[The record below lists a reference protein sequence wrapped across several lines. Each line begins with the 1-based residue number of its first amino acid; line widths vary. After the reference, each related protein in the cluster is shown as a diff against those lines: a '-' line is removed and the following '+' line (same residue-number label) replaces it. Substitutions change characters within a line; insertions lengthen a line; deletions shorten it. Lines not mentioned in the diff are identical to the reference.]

1 MATNKS
7 LKNDLKDMGEKIVTN
22 FNILDSVKDES
33 DTNQETIE
41 NTNKVQT
48 LAETDLKQ
56 DEAIDEVKDEA
67 LIEKEEEKS
76 MNIKI
81 FKRYM
86 ELCSST
92 GLMPSWLE
100 LDKFKKYYLG

>member
-22 FNILDSVKDES
+22 FNILESVKDES
-33 DTNQETIE
+33 DTNNEAIE
-41 NTNKVQT
+41 NTNKVQV
-48 LAETDLKQ
+48 LAEADLKK
-56 DEAIDEVKDEA
+56 DEAIDEGKDEA
-67 LIEKEEEKS
+67 LIEKEEDDS
-76 MNIKI
+76 TNFKI

>member
-7 LKNDLKDMGEKIVTN
+7 LKNDLKDIGEKIVTN
-22 FNILDSVKDES
+22 FNILESVKDES
-33 DTNQETIE
+33 NTNQEAIE
-41 NTNKVQT
+41 NTNKVQG
-48 LAETDLKQ
+48 LAEADIKQ
-56 DEAIDEVKDEA
+56 DEAINDVKDEA
-67 LIEKEEEKS
+67 LTEKEEEKS
-76 MNIKI
+76 VNIKI

>member
-33 DTNQETIE
+33 DTNKEAIE
-41 NTNKVQT
+41 NANKVQALT
-48 LAETDLKQ
+48 ETGLKK
-56 DEAIDEVKDEA
+56 DEAIDGVKGGA
-67 LIEKEEEKS
+67 LIEEEEEKN
-76 MNIKI
+76 MNFKI
-81 FKRYM
+81 FKMYM

>member
-22 FNILDSVKDES
+22 FNILESVKDES
-33 DTNQETIE
+33 DTNQEAVE
-41 NTNKVQT
+41 NTNKVQV
-48 LAETDLKQ
+48 LAEGDLKQ
-56 DEAIDEVKDEA
+56 DEAIDGVKDEA
-67 LIEKEEEKS
+67 LIEKEEEKN
-76 MNIKI
+76 MNFKI
-81 FKRYM
+81 FERYM

>member
-33 DTNQETIE
+33 DTNQEAIE
-41 NTNKVQT
+41 NTNKVKT

-67 LIEKEEEKS
+67 LIENEEEKS

>member
-22 FNILDSVKDES
+22 FNILESVKDES
-33 DTNQETIE
+33 DTNQEAVE
-41 NTNKVQT
+41 NTNKVQV
-48 LAETDLKQ
+48 LAEADLKQ
-56 DEAIDEVKDEA
+56 DEVIEEVKDEA
-67 LIEKEEEKS
+67 LIEKEDEKS
-76 MNIKI
+76 INIKI
-81 FKRYM
+81 FERYM